1 MPFII
6 DDLLFLAAALT
17 LPAGVV
23 VAKKLGDDA
32 QSPSLAP
39 QPPAYPTTYAAANPA
54 PAVYGQ
60 PGIYETAAR
69 PEDHPIPGFR
79 QMYLMPDGSVCAP
92 TVNPPHTNIEFHCR
106 GEWFHGMMDT
116 GATLCALSHA
126 DARRMGFN
134 LRRLS
139 YDDEVRTS
147 NGLTT
152 VAKVKI
158 PEMAIGPIRTYDV
171 PAYILR
177 DNPRESSLIGQ
188 SFLRRLSSFRQFE
201 EGVLLYP

>member
-32 QSPSLAP
+32 PPRSAPP
-39 QPPAYPTTYAAANPA
+39 QPTYPTSYTVANQTPTI
-54 PAVYGQ
+54 YGQ
-60 PGIYETAAR
+60 PGIYEVAAR

-79 QMYLMPDGSVCAP
+79 QMFLMPDGSVCAP
-92 TVNPPHTNIEFHCR
+92 TVNPPHTNIEFHCH
-106 GEWFHGMMDT
+106 GQWFYGMMDT

-158 PEMAIGPIRTYDV
+158 PEMVIGPIRMHDV